1 MKYFISAPFGNYLKF
16 KNAISVK
23 GTFTVNPR
31 PGRIKQI
38 FKTLRYVKTDAGWAW
53 RNKLGLRNPGLFNGM
68 LKTSY
73 NDVLSVAALD
83 PDDWE
88 KILMAIG
95 PDRNIEL
102 NISCP
107 NLETCNDTMSW
118 YGFDKFPRHMRG
130 EFTIVKIPPIADNN
144 MVDKLVE
151 IGYNQIH
158 ASNTLPSEKG
168 GLSGKIIMPY
178 TMKLIDYIKNT
189 HKHVKVIAGGGVY
202 SKKDAQTYL
211 NAGADYVSLGSV
223 CFTPWKI
230 KGIINE

>member
-1 MKYFISAPFGNYLKF
+1 MKN
-16 KNAISVK
+16 
-23 GTFTVNPR
+23 
-31 PGRIKQI
+31 
-38 FKTLRYVKTDAGWAW
+38 
-53 RNKLGLRNPGLFNGM
+53 
-68 LKTSY
+68 
-73 NDVLSVAALD
+73 
-83 PDDWE
+83 
-88 KILMAIG
+88 
-95 PDRNIEL
+95 RNIEL